1 MYLSGSG
8 LEFGFKHPKINEIL
22 ADDIEILDEIY
33 NRFFE
38 EQEQGKQFKVV
49 NKQGTTFEEIF
60 TEVAQD
66 VI

>member
-1 MYLSGSG
+1 MFLSGNE
-8 LEFGFKHPKINEIL
+8 LDFGFKHPKINKINE
-22 ADDIEILDEIY
+22 DDVLISDEIY
-33 NRFFE
+33 NKFFE
-38 EQEQGKQFKVV
+38 KQGQGKQFKVA

>member
-1 MYLSGSG
+1 MYLSGDG
-8 LEFGFKHPKINEIL
+8 KTFGFKHPKINTIL
-22 ADDIEILDEIY
+22 ENDIEILDEIY

-60 TEVAQD
+60 IEVAQD

>member
-22 ADDIEILDEIY
+22 PDDIEILDEIY

-38 EQEQGKQFKVV
+38 EQEKGKQFKVK
-49 NKQGTTFEEIF
+49 NKNGVTFEEIF
-60 TEVAQD
+60 EEVS
-66 VI
+66 

>member
-22 ADDIEILDEIY
+22 PDDIEILDEIY

-49 NKQGTTFEEIF
+49 NKQGTTFDEIF
-60 TEVAQD
+60 IEVAQD

>member
-22 ADDIEILDEIY
+22 PDDIEISDEIY

-38 EQEQGKQFKVV
+38 EQGQGKQFKVV

-60 TEVAQD
+60 EEVS
-66 VI
+66 

>member
-1 MYLSGSG
+1 MYLSGNG
-8 LEFGFKHPKINEIL
+8 KTFGFKHPKINTIL
-22 ADDIEILDEIY
+22 ENDIEILDEIY

-60 TEVAQD
+60 IEVAQD

>member
-22 ADDIEILDEIY
+22 PDDIEISDEIY

-38 EQEQGKQFKVV
+38 EQETGKQFRVK
-49 NKQGTTFEEIF
+49 NKNGVTFEEIF
-60 TEVAQD
+60 EEVS
-66 VI
+66 

>member
-22 ADDIEILDEIY
+22 HDDIEISDDIY
-33 NRFFE
+33 KRFFE

-49 NKQGTTFEEIF
+49 NKQGETFEQIF
-60 TEVAQD
+60 EEV
-66 VI
+66 I

>member
-22 ADDIEILDEIY
+22 ADDIEISNEIY

-38 EQEQGKQFKVV
+38 EQGQGKQFKVV

-60 TEVAQD
+60 EEVS
-66 VI
+66 

>member
-22 ADDIEILDEIY
+22 ADDIEISDEIY

-38 EQEQGKQFKVV
+38 EQETGKQFRVK
-49 NKQGTTFEEIF
+49 NKNGVTFEEIF
-60 TEVAQD
+60 EEVS
-66 VI
+66 

>member
-22 ADDIEILDEIY
+22 PDDIEILDEIY

-38 EQEQGKQFKVV
+38 EQEKGKQFKVK
-49 NKQGTTFEEIF
+49 NKNGVVFEEIF
-60 TEVAQD
+60 EEVTQD

>member
-22 ADDIEILDEIY
+22 PDDIEISDKIY

-49 NKQGTTFEEIF
+49 NKQAATFEEIF
-60 TEVAQD
+60 IEVAQD

>member
-1 MYLSGSG
+1 MYLSGNS

-22 ADDIEILDEIY
+22 PDDIEISDEIY

-49 NKQGTTFEEIF
+49 NKQGATFEEIF
-60 TEVAQD
+60 EEVN
-66 VI
+66 

>member
-22 ADDIEILDEIY
+22 PDDIEILDEIY

-38 EQEQGKQFKVV
+38 EQEKGNQFRVK
-49 NKQGTTFEEIF
+49 NKNGVTFEEIF
-60 TEVAQD
+60 EEVS
-66 VI
+66 

>member
-8 LEFGFKHPKINEIL
+8 LEFGFKHPKINKIL
-22 ADDIEILDEIY
+22 PDDIEISDEIY

-38 EQEQGKQFKVV
+38 EQEKGKQFKVV

-60 TEVAQD
+60 IEVAQD